1 MSRMVK
7 ELLEKEFRKRY
18 EGVVSGLVVSVH
30 GLSGTEVNNFR
41 TELRKNE
48 AEVHVIQNRLARRA
62 LTGTAL
68 ERLGSALSGPC
79 ALVTGGSMSPVDTA
93 KELLRL
99 AKDYPKL
106 ELKYGLIEGESET
119 APIEEIS
126 KRKSKAELQGEIVGL
141 AVAPGRRIAGCLR
154 VGGLVA
160 GCIKA
165 VAEKLERGETI
176 AKVA

>member
-7 ELLEKEFRKRY
+7 ELLEKEFRNKY
-18 EGVVSGLVVSVH
+18 ADLNSGLVVSVH
-30 GLSGTEVNNFR
+30 GLNGTDVNNFR
-41 TELRKNE
+41 TELQKSS

-62 LTGTAL
+62 LKGTTL
-68 ERLGSALSGPC
+68 EPLGATLAGPC
-79 ALVTGGSMSPVDTA
+79 ALVTGGTSPVDTA

-99 AKDYPKL
+99 LKDYPKL

-126 KRKSKAELQGEIVGL
+126 KRKSKAELHGEIVML
-141 AVAPGRRIAGCLR
+141 AISPGRRIAGCLN
-154 VGGLVA
+154 VGGLIA
-160 GCIKA
+160 GCIKS
-165 VAEKLERGETI
+165 VADKLEKGETI